1 MASKNELQQILK
13 EKYGINKNI
22 SDSLSQEECFAL
34 LSVLN
39 SEPSAAKLIESYT
52 EKNSS
57 LAKNNAY
64 YGRLRSQ
71 AEKKLETAKNE
82 YQQLEKSVKSIE
94 EDKIDLEKRK
104 KQLEQ
109 ERVALEAQVQ
119 SLSSTNNALA
129 SKVQV
134 LTTQNDELI
143 EANTELKKDN
153 KDLKNIVDQIRLRLA
168 RDTKLL
174 LQYEDSE
181 IRKALIRLF
190 SWTLG

>member
-1 MASKNELQQILK
+1 MASKNELQNTLK

-22 SDSLSQEECFAL
+22 SDSLSQAECLAL

-39 SEPSAAKLIESYT
+39 SEPSAAKLAKSYA
-52 EKNSS
+52 EKNSG
-57 LAKNNAY
+57 LAKNNAH
-64 YGRLRSQ
+64 YGRMRSQ
-71 AEKKLETAKNE
+71 AEKKLETTKNE
-82 YQQLEKSVKSIE
+82 YQKLEASIKSIE
-94 EDKIDLEKRK
+94 ADKFNLEMRR

-109 ERVALEAQVQ
+109 ERAALEAEVQ
-119 SLSSTNNALA
+119 SLASTNNALA
-129 SKVQV
+129 SKVQG
-134 LTTQNDELI
+134 LTTKNDELV
-143 EANTELKKDN
+143 EANTQLKKDN

-181 IRKALIRLF
+181 IRKVLIRLF

>member
-1 MASKNELQQILK
+1 MASK

-22 SDSLSQEECFAL
+22 SNSLSQEECLAL

-39 SEPSAAKLIESYT
+39 SESSAAKLVEAYA

-64 YGRLRSQ
+64 YGRMRSQ
-71 AEKKLETAKNE
+71 AERKLEATKNE
-82 YQQLEKSVKSIE
+82 YQKLEESIKSIE
-94 EDKIDLEKRK
+94 EDKINLERRR

-109 ERVALEAQVQ
+109 ERAALEAEVQ
-119 SLSSTNNALA
+119 TLSSTNNALA

-134 LTTQNDELI
+134 LTTQNDELV
-143 EANTELKKDN
+143 EANTQLKKDN

-181 IRKALIRLF
+181 IRKVLIRLF